1 MEKVLTCEYVSN
13 DIKMDENTNILLIT
27 GPNMAGKSTY
37 MRQLAITVIMA
48 QIGCFVPASEAEMM
62 VFDAIYTRIGASDDL
77 VSGESTFMVEMNEAN
92 NAISNATSNSLILF
106 DELGRG
112 TATFDGM
119 ALAQAIIEYIHNFVK
134 CKMIF
139 STHYHE
145 LTDLE
150 DSLSNL
156 KNVHVSA
163 YEENGNI
170 TFLHKI
176 KEGSVDK
183 SYGIHVA
190 KLANLPSSLIDRANV
205 ILDIYENKEVKR
217 DIKIQESLP
226 LVFESNTSKVEEM
239 LDNVDLLSTT
249 PIEAL
254 NILYKL
260 KEEMKK

>member
-1 MEKVLTCEYVSN
+1 MDN
-13 DIKMDENTNILLIT
+13 DTNIELIT

-48 QIGCFVPASEAEMM
+48 QIGCFVPCSEAVMP

-77 VSGESTFMVEMNEAN
+77 VSGESTFMVEMKEAN
-92 NAISNATSNSLILF
+92 NAISNATVNSLVLF

-119 ALAQAIIEYIHNFVK
+119 ALAQAIIEHIHDNIK
-134 CKMIF
+134 CKTLF

-150 DSLSNL
+150 NNL
-156 KNVHVSA
+156 KNLKNIHVSA
-163 YEENGNI
+163 HEEDGEI

-176 KEGSVDK
+176 ENGSVDK

-190 KLANLPSSLIDRANV
+190 KLANLPDKLIKRASS
-205 ILDIYENKEVKR
+205 ILKVYEGKEKKR

-226 LVFESNTSKVEEM
+226 LDELMETKESVVEKQIKE
-239 LDNVDLLSTT
+239 LDVMNMT
-249 PIEAL
+249 PIQAL
-254 NILYKL
+254 NKLCEL
-260 KEEMKK
+260 KELIK